1 MTDQELEILEAYI
14 LGHLDGIQIVEVEEK
29 LRTDKAWQ
37 ENFGK
42 IKVLKELPGRL
53 QLREKIK
60 AIQNEVLTEWKI
72 DSTPKSRIISWPK
85 IAISGIAASVALFVY
100 FNVSN
105 ISIPGALTMQ
115 ERGSETNISKADL
128 VDFQMFKDAQQLLI
142 DGKDKEAAQAFSV
155 IKNSENLRK
164 YYRDLAR
171 WLEVV
176 ALAETD
182 KTKAGK
188 LFREI
193 EADADFKY
201 KISFSDKIKLR
212 ARLLF

>member
-14 LGHLDGIQIVEVEEK
+14 LGHLDCIQIEEVEEK

-85 IAISGIAASVALFVY
+85 IAITGIAASVALFVY

>member
-14 LGHLDGIQIVEVEEK
+14 LGHLDGIQIEEVEEK

-85 IAISGIAASVALFVY
+85 IAITGIAASVALFVY
-100 FNVSN
+100 FNVSD

-115 ERGSETNISKADL
+115 ERGNETNISKADL

-193 EADADFKY
+193 ESDADFKY

>member
-14 LGHLDGIQIVEVEEK
+14 LGHLDCIQIEEVEEK

-85 IAISGIAASVALFVY
+85 IAITGIAASVALFVY
-100 FNVSN
+100 FNVSD

-115 ERGSETNISKADL
+115 ERGNETNISKADL

-176 ALAETD
+176 AFAETD

-193 EADADFKY
+193 ESDADFKY

>member
-14 LGHLDGIQIVEVEEK
+14 LGHLDGIQIEEVEEK
-29 LRTDKAWQ
+29 LRTDRAWQ

-100 FNVSN
+100 FNVSD

-128 VDFQMFKDAQQLLI
+128 VEFQMFKDAQQLLI
-142 DGKDKEAAQAFSV
+142 DGKDKEAAEAFSV

-193 EADADFKY
+193 ESDADFKY
-201 KISFSDKIKLR
+201 NISFSDKIKLR

>member
-1 MTDQELEILEAYI
+1 
-14 LGHLDGIQIVEVEEK
+14 
-29 LRTDKAWQ
+29 
-37 ENFGK
+37 
-42 IKVLKELPGRL
+42 
-53 QLREKIK
+53 
-60 AIQNEVLTEWKI
+60 
-72 DSTPKSRIISWPK
+72 
-85 IAISGIAASVALFVY
+85 
-100 FNVSN
+100 
-105 ISIPGALTMQ
+105 MQ

-212 ARLLF
+212 ARLLFDFLLM

>member
-85 IAISGIAASVALFVY
+85 IAITGIAASVALFVY

-115 ERGSETNISKADL
+115 ERGNETNISKADL
-128 VDFQMFKDAQQLLI
+128 VEFQMFKDAQQLLI

-193 EADADFKY
+193 ESDADFKY

>member
-85 IAISGIAASVALFVY
+85 IAITGIAASVALFVY
-100 FNVSN
+100 FNVSD

-115 ERGSETNISKADL
+115 ERGNETNISKADL

-193 EADADFKY
+193 ESDADFKY

>member
-85 IAISGIAASVALFVY
+85 IAITGIAASVALFVY

>member
-14 LGHLDGIQIVEVEEK
+14 LGHLDCIQIEEVEEK

-85 IAISGIAASVALFVY
+85 IAITGIAASVALFVY
-100 FNVSN
+100 FNVSD

-115 ERGSETNISKADL
+115 ERGNETNISKADL

-193 EADADFKY
+193 ESDADFKY